1 MKTTSLPVLRGNQ
14 RTPALSVSDGKKG
27 RVLLLTPN
35 LKGVNDKN
43 SVHRIQPPLGPM
55 IAANVMRQQG
65 HEVYF
70 HDCAL
75 ADFNNRREIDEKTII
90 IGQDDEAIAKVIA
103 EHQPDLIGISA
114 LFSNLMESAHNIARI
129 SKEVHPTA
137 TVILGGNHIGN
148 AVKDYL
154 YARAYPDPRFPAR
167 LYDLEDAHIDF
178 AMHGEVDFEFPR
190 LVGAL
195 LNDENFSQIPGL
207 VRRTEKGSLEYIIN
221 PAPRG
226 IEPLSS
232 LPHPAR
238 DLVDMEG
245 YFAIGAFHSAKS
257 RSKRVANIMASRGCP
272 EKCTFCTTPDTW
284 GSKVR
289 WREVSDVI
297 QEIKEAQENYQV
309 GEIQFEDDTLTAHR
323 KNLLEL
329 CKGLEKIG
337 LPWCTPNGTKV
348 NYHLAGQLD
357 MYKAMHDSGCYQITL
372 ACESGVQRVLDNV
385 VKKNLQLEQ
394 IKPSIE
400 NAKKAGMLVHTFW
413 ILGYPGETYDEIMQT
428 VEFAKESGADSFS
441 FSILNPLP
449 GTPIYR
455 QVVKENLWW
464 PDRNLGDVLY
474 RNSLVKVN
482 GFSSPEEFEAFV
494 TKVNLELN
502 SLLRERDPER
512 FKYKYGQ
519 DSSERMLV
527 KQT

>member
-1 MKTTSLPVLRGNQ
+1 MVISNAGGGRRSSSKS
-14 RTPALSVSDGKKG
+14 SKGK
-27 RVLLLTPN
+27 VMILTPN
-35 LKGVNDKN
+35 LKGLSDPN

-55 IAANVMRQQG
+55 IMANIIRERG
-65 HEVYF
+65 YEVRI

-75 ADFNNRREIDEKTII
+75 ADFSRHESLDTKTIL
-90 IGQDDEAIAKVIA
+90 IGQADDDIHSVIA
-103 EHQPDLIGISA
+103 CYQPEVVGISA
-114 LFSNLMESAHNIARI
+114 LFSNLIGSAHNIARLVKKA
-129 SKEVHPTA
+129 SPRAFV
-137 TVILGGNHIGN
+137 VLGGNHISN

-154 YARAYPDPRFPAR
+154 YAKLTPNSGLPAR
-167 LYDLEDAHIDF
+167 LPDLEDQNIDF
-178 AMHGEVDFEFPR
+178 AMHGEVDLEFPN
-190 LVGAL
+190 LVESLIEERELG
-195 LNDENFSQIPGL
+195 EIPGL
-207 VRRTEKGSLEYIIN
+207 VRRHPSKQLEYIIN
-221 PAPRG
+221 AQPTA
-226 IEPLSS
+226 IADLSS
-232 LPHPAR
+232 LPLPAR

-257 RSKRVANIMASRGCP
+257 RSKRVVSVMASRGCP
-272 EKCTFCTTPDTW
+272 EVCTFCTTPGMW
-284 GSKVR
+284 GPKVR
-289 WREVSDVI
+289 WRKMESI
-297 QEIKEAQENYQV
+297 LEEITQAKQDYQV
-309 GEIQFEDDTLTAHR
+309 GEIQFKDDTLTAHR

-413 ILGYPGETYDEIMQT
+413 ILGYPGETYEEILQT

-455 QVVKENLWW
+455 KVVQAAL
-464 PDRNLGDVLY
+464 
-474 RNSLVKVN
+474 
-482 GFSSPEEFEAFV
+482 
-494 TKVNLELN
+494 
-502 SLLRERDPER
+502 
-512 FKYKYGQ
+512 
-519 DSSERMLV
+519 
-527 KQT
+527 